1 MRLRNSVRTKGTPL
15 AVALVLALLAAS
27 CGSSSSDGAEAAS
40 EASAAD
46 VSEASEA
53 SEAPAEKS
61 DDGAIDDDAMEAEAV
76 TIRMTWW
83 GNPER
88 DEKTEAMI
96 DAFEEAYPHITVEA
110 EPTVFDGYFDKLSVG
125 FAAGDAP
132 DVITLGGAYPTEYG
146 SQGALVDLSTMAE
159 LSGLDNYDPNSYS
172 AATLDGAVYG
182 VPTGGNARGM
192 LINEAL
198 FTEAGIELPDD
209 SSWTW
214 ADYVALSGELSAAL
228 ADDVYGTDW
237 RIQEIK
243 EEFAAQRG
251 SEMYLAGGGLGVT
264 LETMTELFSI
274 PADLLDNGGMPSAE
288 KVTELAGTGMEET
301 LFGQGKAAMMPGY
314 SNNVQNFADILGTD
328 VRIVKIPGESE
339 FGASGLSV
347 LPSQFFAVTSG
358 SDHPEEAAMLLDWM
372 LNEPVAAKIIL
383 GNRGLSFNPAI
394 LTEIQPLL
402 GTHEAQSAE
411 YLAQIA
417 EEGRGVLPVPTEGK
431 GEVDELTTRLQ
442 DSVLFGKSS
451 PAEAAAEWLE
461 EAGGIIP

>member
-1 MRLRNSVRTKGTPL
+1 MRLRKLVRPRGASL
-15 AVALVLALLAAS
+15 SVALVFALLAAS
-27 CGSSSSDGAEAAS
+27 CGSSSSGDAESSAS
-40 EASAAD
+40 EASAA
-46 VSEASEA
+46 EASEA
-53 SEAPAEKS
+53 SVAEASEEPME
-61 DDGAIDDDAMEAEAV
+61 DDAMEDDAMDDEEV

-132 DVITLGGAYPTEYG
+132 DVVTLGGAYPTEYG
-146 SQGALVDLSTMAE
+146 SQGALVDLTTMAE

-182 VPTGGNARGM
+182 IPTGGNARGM
-192 LINEAL
+192 LLNEAL
-198 FTEAGIELPDD
+198 FAEAGIDLPDD

-214 ADYVALSGELSAAL
+214 AEYVALSGELSAAL

-237 RIQEIK
+237 RIQEVK

-264 LETMTELFSI
+264 VETMTELFSI
-274 PADLLDNGGMPSAE
+274 PADLLENGGMPSAE

-301 LFGQGKAAMMPGY
+301 LFGQGKAAMMLGY

-339 FGASGLSV
+339 FAASGLSV

-358 SDHPEEAAMLLDWM
+358 SEHPEQAAMLLDWM
-372 LNEPVAAKIIL
+372 LNEPAAAKIIL
-383 GNRGLSFNPAI
+383 GNRGLSFNPAV
-394 LTEIQPLL
+394 LAEIQPLL
-402 GTHEAQSAE
+402 GTHEAQSAD

-417 EEGRGVLPVPTEGK
+417 EEGRGVLPVPAEGK

-442 DSVLFGKSS
+442 DTVLFGKSS

-461 EAGGIIP
+461 AAGDIIP